1 MKALQVDR
9 CASPGIVAGRAF
21 VVKKAQISV
30 EAYDFSDPQAEKN
43 KFSAAVEAVAEGLK
57 EAAKGSEIFAA
68 HIDLV
73 RDFALR
79 DNVERLITAEN
90 KNAQVAAAE
99 SCDLFANMFLA
110 TDNALMRER
119 AADLRDI
126 RERLLMAMQGISVDP
141 FRNMKEPGIVIA
153 EDLSPSDTTSMNRS
167 LVLGFAT
174 QSGGVTSHVA
184 IIAKTLGLPALV
196 GVAGLM
202 ESVFDG
208 EQLIL
213 DADEGKLIISPDE
226 ATSQVYVARI
236 SESNRRHREFAKLK
250 GLPAVTS
257 DGVTVE
263 LYANVGNVNDIL
275 AAKEFGFDGIGLF
288 RTEFLYMENTHFP
301 TEEEQFAIYR
311 QALLTAEK
319 PVIIRTL
326 DIGGDKNLP
335 YYEFEKEEN
344 PFLGLR
350 AIRLCFALPEVFKT
364 QLRALLRA
372 SAFGTLR
379 IMYPMIISAE
389 ELEKANA
396 FLAECKKELDA
407 ERIPYDKNV
416 EVGIMVETPAAVFC
430 ASELARKVD
439 FFSIGTNDLTQYIT
453 AVDRGN
459 KRVAHLYDSKNPAVL
474 RAIKQV
480 IAAGHAAGIKVGM
493 CGEFASD
500 ESAVP
505 LLLGMGL
512 DEFSMSAGRINWVKA
527 QIRALSFADAQN
539 SEAVKNI

>member
-43 KFSAAVEAVAEGLK
+43 KFGAAVEAVAEGLK

-141 FRNMKEPGIVIA
+141 FGNMKEPGIVIA

-236 SESNRRHREFAKLK
+236 SESNRRHRELAKLK

-527 QIRALSFADAQN
+527 QIRALSFADIQN
-539 SEAVKNI
+539 SEAVKSI

>member
-1 MKALQVDR
+1 MKELRVESP
-9 CASPGIVAGRAF
+9 ASPGIVAGRAF
-21 VVKKAQISV
+21 VVKKAQIAV
-30 EAYDFSDPQAEKN
+30 ETYGYSDPQAEKA
-43 KFSAAVEAVAEGLK
+43 KFSAAVKVVTEGLK

-68 HIDLV
+68 HMDLV
-73 RDFALR
+73 QDFALR
-79 DNVERLITAEN
+79 DNVERLITAEH
-90 KNAQVAAAE
+90 KNAQEAAAE

-110 TDNALMRER
+110 TDNALMQAR

-126 RERLLMAMQGISVDP
+126 RAKLLLAMQGISVNP
-141 FRNMKEPGIVIA
+141 FEGMKAPGIVVA
-153 EDLSPSDTTSMNRS
+153 EDLSPSDTISMDRS
-167 LVLGFAT
+167 LVLGMVT

-196 GVAGLM
+196 GVTGLM
-202 ESVFDG
+202 ESVNGG
-208 EQLIL
+208 EQVIL
-213 DADEGKLIISPDE
+213 DADDGRLIISPD
-226 ATSQVYVARI
+226 AGTGKAYAVRI
-236 SESNRRHREFAKLK
+236 DESNRRRSELAKLK

-263 LYANVGNVNDIL
+263 LGANVGNVDDIL

-301 TEEEQFAIYR
+301 TEEEQFAVYR
-311 QALLTAEK
+311 QALLAAQK
-319 PVIIRTL
+319 SVIIRTL
-326 DIGGDKNLP
+326 DIGGDKSLP

-372 SAFGTLR
+372 SVFGTLR
-379 IMYPMIISAE
+379 IMYPMIISVAE
-389 ELEKANA
+389 VERANA
-396 FLAECKKELDA
+396 FLAQCKQELDA
-407 ERIPYDKNV
+407 EKKPYDKNV
-416 EVGIMVETPAAVFC
+416 QVGIMVETPAAVLC
-430 ASELARKVD
+430 APELARKVD

-453 AVDRGN
+453 AADRGN
-459 KRVAHLYDSKNPAVL
+459 KRIAHLYDSKNPAVL

-527 QIRALSFADAQN
+527 QIRALSFAEAQS
-539 SEAVKNI
+539 SEAVRNI

>member
-1 MKALQVDR
+1 MKELRVER
-9 CASPGIVAGRAF
+9 PASPGIVAGRAF
-21 VVKKAQISV
+21 VVKKAQIAV
-30 EAYDFSDPQAEKN
+30 GTYGYSDPQAEKA
-43 KFSAAVEAVAEGLK
+43 KFSAAVKVVAEGLK

-68 HIDLV
+68 HMDLV
-73 RDFALR
+73 QDFALR
-79 DNVERLITAEN
+79 DNVERLITAEH
-90 KNAQVAAAE
+90 KNAQEAAAE

-110 TDNALMRER
+110 TDNALMQAR

-126 RERLLMAMQGISVDP
+126 RAKLLLAMQGISVNP
-141 FRNMKEPGIVIA
+141 FEGMKAPGIVVA
-153 EDLSPSDTTSMNRS
+153 EDLSPSDTISMDRS
-167 LVLGFAT
+167 LVLGMVT

-196 GVAGLM
+196 GVTGLM
-202 ESVFDG
+202 ESVNGG
-208 EQLIL
+208 EQVIL
-213 DADEGKLIISPDE
+213 DADDGRLIISPD
-226 ATSQVYVARI
+226 AGTGKAYAVRI
-236 SESNRRHREFAKLK
+236 DESNRRRSELAKLK

-263 LYANVGNVNDIL
+263 LGANVGNVDDIL

-301 TEEEQFAIYR
+301 TEEEQFAVYR
-311 QALLTAEK
+311 QALLAAQK

-326 DIGGDKNLP
+326 DIGGDKSLP

-372 SAFGTLR
+372 SVFGTLR
-379 IMYPMIISAE
+379 IMYPMIISVAE
-389 ELEKANA
+389 VERANA
-396 FLAECKKELDA
+396 FLAQCKQELDA
-407 ERIPYDKNV
+407 EKKPYDKNV
-416 EVGIMVETPAAVFC
+416 QVGIMVETPAAVLC
-430 ASELARKVD
+430 APELARKVD

-453 AVDRGN
+453 AADRGN
-459 KRVAHLYDSKNPAVL
+459 KRIAHLYDSKNPAVL

-527 QIRALSFADAQN
+527 QIRALSFAEAQS
-539 SEAVKNI
+539 SEAVRNI

>member
-43 KFSAAVEAVAEGLK
+43 KFSAAVEAVAEDLK

-141 FRNMKEPGIVIA
+141 FGNMKEPGIVIA
-153 EDLSPSDTTSMNRS
+153 EDLSPSDTTNMNRS

-226 ATSQVYVARI
+226 ATSQAYVARI
-236 SESNRRHREFAKLK
+236 SESNRRHRELAKLK

-301 TEEEQFAIYR
+301 TEEEQFTIYR

>member
-9 CASPGIVAGRAF
+9 CASPGIVTGRAF

-43 KFSAAVEAVAEGLK
+43 KFGAAVEAVAEGLK

-141 FRNMKEPGIVIA
+141 FGNMKEPGIVIA

-226 ATSQVYVARI
+226 ATSQSYVARI
-236 SESNRRHREFAKLK
+236 SESNRRHRELAKLK

-301 TEEEQFAIYR
+301 TEEEQFTIYR

-430 ASELARKVD
+430 APELARKVD

-527 QIRALSFADAQN
+527 QIRALSFADIQN
-539 SEAVKNI
+539 SEAVKSI